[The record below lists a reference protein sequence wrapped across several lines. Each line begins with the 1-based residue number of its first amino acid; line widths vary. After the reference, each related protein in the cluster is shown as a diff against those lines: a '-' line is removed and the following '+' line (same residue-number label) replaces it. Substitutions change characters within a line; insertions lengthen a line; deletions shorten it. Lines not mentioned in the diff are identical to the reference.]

1 VTHRPTPHERTC
13 RQESYGPV
21 GIVRSVHALSGGCH
35 CGGVRVTVELT
46 RAPDTYHP
54 RACDCDFCRKHAA
67 AWISDRDGRVRI
79 HSARGDAGVTYR
91 QGSGQ
96 AELLLCGNCGVLVA
110 ALYRRE
116 ERLFAAVN
124 ARAIDGGAGFASEQP
139 VSPKTLSDGQK
150 AERWQDIWFSNV
162 TIQQIDPIP
171 AEASRT

>member
-1 VTHRPTPHERTC
+1 M
-13 RQESYGPV
+13 
-21 GIVRSVHALSGGCH
+21 HALSGGCH
-35 CGGVRVTVELT
+35 CGKVRVEVELT

-67 AWISDRDGRVRI
+67 AWISDREGRVRI
-79 HSARGDAGVTYR
+79 HTAGGERVGTYR

-96 AELLLCGNCGVLVA
+96 IELLLCGHCGVLVA

-124 ARAIDGGAGFASEQP
+124 ARAIEGGANFASEQP
-139 VSPKTLSDGQK
+139 VSPKILSNSQK

-162 TIQQIDPIP
+162 TIQKIDPIP
-171 AEASRT
+171 AEA